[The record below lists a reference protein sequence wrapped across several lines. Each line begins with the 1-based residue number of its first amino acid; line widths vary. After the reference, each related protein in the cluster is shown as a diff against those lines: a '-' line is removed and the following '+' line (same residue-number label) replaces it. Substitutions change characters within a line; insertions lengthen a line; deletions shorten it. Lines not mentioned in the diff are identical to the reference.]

1 MGKTL
6 VLIDGHALAFRQFFA
21 LERTAM
27 KNSENQP
34 TWAVYG
40 FFKAIFDL
48 LQKIHPDSI
57 AVTFDVSHHTF
68 RTEMYDDYKANR
80 ESMPDSLHTQLEL
93 ICQGLQAFDI
103 PIYTRE
109 GFEADDVIGTISK
122 RASELGHTTLI
133 LTGDQDSFQ
142 LIDEKGLIKVLI
154 PSKGEL
160 VEYNWARVYDKL
172 GVYPDQVIDY
182 KGLRGDSSDNIPG
195 IKGIG
200 EKTAQKLLAEYK
212 TLDNVLA
219 NSDNIQQNA
228 IREKIS
234 NGKEIAKLS
243 QKLATIVRDVDV
255 DFDFDKAEV
264 VLPDINK
271 VSEFLRRM
279 QFYSFIKNINKIL
292 ASFSPEKANK
302 SEPVQILEISE
313 SKPKEEETGQ
323 LGLFTQAIKETV
335 EDVDFK
341 CKVLDSEPE
350 IKEFISNLKDA
361 EFFAINTYSEKS
373 EILGFSVSI
382 GDENNYFIKSDYID
396 MLKPLLED
404 RNVKKVFYDAKRN
417 YYVLRENGIL
427 LDGIDYDVLLASY
440 VKDPNRSHSIEAQS
454 LDFLNHIMV
463 EKKELSKEYL
473 NAACSY
479 ACDEAYSIYNLAKYW
494 KKNLTDVEKKLVE
507 EVELPLTTV
516 LAKME
521 YTGVAID
528 VDYLKSLS
536 DFMTEKLAELED
548 FIYQLGGGP
557 FNINSP
563 KQVAEVLYDRL
574 GIKSKKKKRSTS
586 AEILEELADEYEICD
601 YILQHRK
608 FSKLRSTYTD
618 SLPTLISKRD
628 GRIHTTYNQAT
639 TVTGRLSSSNPNLQ
653 NIPIRSEEGN
663 KIRQAFCPQDRENYL
678 MLSADYSQIELRLL
692 AHVAGDEHLIEA
704 FNSNIDVHTLTA
716 SKVFGVPIEE
726 VTKDMRR
733 KAKAVNFGIVYG
745 QSKYGLAKSLN
756 ISNNEAGDFIDRYFD
771 SYPKIAQYMTREIDF
786 VHEHGYVETLYG
798 RKRYLAAELS
808 SANYQIREFAERAA
822 INQPL
827 QGTAA
832 DLIKMAMIEVDKK
845 LTENKMKSK
854 MVMQVHDELVFE
866 AEKTELEELKK
877 IVLEC
882 MELSQPFKVPLEVDI
897 NCGETWKES

>member
-27 KNSENQP
+27 KNSDNLP

-68 RTEMYDDYKANR
+68 RTEMYEDYKANR
-80 ESMPDSLHTQLEL
+80 ESMPDSLSTQLEL
-93 ICQGLQAFDI
+93 IYEGLKAFDI
-103 PIYTRE
+103 PIYTRT
-109 GFEADDVIGTISK
+109 GFEADDLIGTISD
-122 RASELGHTTLI
+122 RAKAKGHKTLI

-142 LIDEKGLIKVLI
+142 LIDKDGFIKVLI

-160 VEYNWARVYDKL
+160 IEYTWTKVYDKL

-182 KGLRGDSSDNIPG
+182 KGLRGDTSDNIPG

-200 EKTAQKLLAEYK
+200 EKTAQKLLAEYG
-212 TLDNVLA
+212 TLDNVLD
-219 NSDNIQQNA
+219 NCENIQQNSL
-228 IREKIS
+228 REKLV

-243 QKLATIVRDVDV
+243 QKLATIIKDVDI

-264 VLPDINK
+264 VLPDITK
-271 VSEFLRRM
+271 VSEFLRKM

-292 ASFSPEKANK
+292 TNFNPDKADYASAEVTP
-302 SEPVQILEISE
+302 ILEQKNIQQDS
-313 SKPKEEETGQ
+313 TGQ
-323 LGLFTQAIKETV
+323 LGLFTQAMRNTV
-335 EDVDFK
+335 EDIDFK
-341 CKVLDSEPE
+341 CKKLDKKEEISELIE
-350 IKEFISNLKDA
+350 KLKKQP
-361 EFFAINTYSEKS
+361 FAINIYNNDMN
-373 EILGFSVSI
+373 ILGFSVST
-382 GDENNYFIKSDYID
+382 GDENNYFIEGGYIE
-396 MLKPLLED
+396 LFKPLLED
-404 RNVKKVFYDAKRN
+404 PKIEKLFFDAKRN
-417 YYVLRENGIL
+417 YYILKENGIN
-427 LDGIDYDVLLASY
+427 LDGIAYDVLLSSY
-440 VKDPNRSHSIEAQS
+440 VKDPNRSHQLEAQA
-454 LDFLNHIMV
+454 LDFLNHIMT
-463 EKKELSKEYL
+463 EKTELTSEMLTPAYT
-473 NAACSY
+473 Y
-479 ACDEAYSIYNLAKYW
+479 ACDEAYVIYNLTNYW
-494 KKNLTDVEKKLVE
+494 KNNLSEAEKKIVDE
-507 EVELPLTTV
+507 IEIPLTTV
-516 LAKME
+516 LGKME

-528 VDYLKSLS
+528 TAYLKTLS
-536 DFMTEKLAELED
+536 DFMKEKLAELED
-548 FIYQLGGGP
+548 FIYQLAGGP

-574 GIKSKKKKRSTS
+574 GIKSKKRKRSTS
-586 AEILEELADEYEICD
+586 AEILEELANEYEICD
-601 YILQHRK
+601 FILQHRK

-618 SLPTLISKRD
+618 SLPMLISKRD

-663 KIRQAFCPQDRENYL
+663 KIRNAFCPQDKENYL

-704 FNSNIDVHTLTA
+704 FTKNIDVHTLTA
-716 SKVFGVPIEE
+716 SKVFGVDIND

-756 ISNNEAGDFIDRYFD
+756 ISNDEAGEFIDKYFE
-771 SYPKIAQYMTREIDF
+771 SYPKIAMYMTNKIDF

-798 RKRYLAAELS
+798 RRRYLRAELS

-832 DLIKMAMIEVDKK
+832 DLIKKAMILVDKK
-845 LTENKMKSK
+845 LTENNMKSK

-866 AEKTELEELKK
+866 VEKTEVEKLKSL
-877 IVLEC
+877 VLEC
-882 MELSQPFKVPLEVDI
+882 MGLNQPFKVPLEIDI
-897 NCGETWKES
+897 NCGESWKE

>member
-6 VLIDGHALAFRQFFA
+6 VLIDGHALAYRQFFA

-27 KNSENQP
+27 KNSQNQP

-40 FFKAIFDL
+40 FFKAVFDL
-48 LQKIHPDSI
+48 LSKIHPDSI
-57 AVTFDVSHHTF
+57 AVTFDVSHRTF
-68 RTEMYDDYKANR
+68 RTEMYEDYKANR
-80 ESMPDSLHTQLEL
+80 ESMPDSLGSQLEL
-93 ICQGLQAFDI
+93 ICQGLKAFDI

-109 GFEADDVIGTISK
+109 GFEADDLIGTISS
-122 RASELGHTTLI
+122 RAAKLGHKTLI

-142 LIDEKGLIKVLI
+142 LIDKDGFIKVLI

-160 VEYNWARVYDKL
+160 KEYNWTQVYDKL

-182 KGLRGDSSDNIPG
+182 KGLRGDTSDNIPG

-200 EKTAQKLLAEYK
+200 EKTAQKLLAEYQ

-219 NSDNIQQNA
+219 NCENITQKS
-228 IREKIS
+228 IREKIC
-234 NGKEIAKLS
+234 NGKEVAKLS
-243 QKLATIVRDVDV
+243 QKLATIIKDVDI

-271 VSEFLRRM
+271 VSEFLRSM

-292 ASFSPEKANK
+292 TSFNPEMAN
-302 SEPVQILEISE
+302 SQEVQDIQILTPATEQQPE
-313 SKPKEEETGQ
+313 SGQ

-335 EDVDFK
+335 EDNAKID
-341 CKVLDSEPE
+341 CKILSTEGEVKKLVEE
-350 IKEFISNLKDA
+350 LKTKDR
-361 EFFAINTYSEKS
+361 FAVNIYSDKS
-373 EILGFSVSI
+373 TILGIAISY
-382 GDENNYFIKSDYID
+382 GENYFVKGEFTEL
-396 MLKPLLED
+396 LKPLLED
-404 RNVKKVFYDAKRN
+404 SNCKKVFYDAKHN
-417 YYVLRENGIL
+417 YYVLKENNITL
-427 LDGIDYDVLLASY
+427 SGIDYDVLLASY
-440 VKDPNRSHSIEAQS
+440 VKDPNRSHLIESQS
-454 LDFLNHIMV
+454 LDFLNHIMS
-463 EKKELSKEYL
+463 EKSEVTSELLAS
-473 NAACSY
+473 ACAY
-479 ACDEAYSIYNLAKYW
+479 ACDEVYSIYNLAEYW
-494 KKNLTDVEKKLVE
+494 EKNLNEQEQKLVK
-507 EVELPLTTV
+507 EVEIPLTTV

-528 VDYLKSLS
+528 VSYLKSLS
-536 DFMTEKLAELED
+536 EFMTSKLAEIED
-548 FIYQLGGGP
+548 FIYQLAGGP

-574 GIKSKKKKRSTS
+574 GIKSKKRKRSTS
-586 AEILEELADEYEICD
+586 AEILEELSNEYEICD
-601 YILQHRK
+601 FILQHRK

-663 KIRQAFCPQDRENYL
+663 KIRNAFCPQDKENYM

-692 AHVAGDEHLIEA
+692 AHVANDEHLIEA
-704 FNSNIDVHTLTA
+704 FNNDIDVHALTA
-716 SKVFGVPIEE
+716 SKVFEVPIEE

-756 ISNNEAGDFIDRYFD
+756 ISNDQAGQFIDKYFE
-771 SYPKIAQYMTREIDF
+771 SYPKIKQYMIEKVDY
-786 VHEHGYVETLYG
+786 VHEYGYVETLYG
-798 RKRYLAAELS
+798 RKRYLGAELS

-832 DLIKMAMIEVDKK
+832 DLIKMAMIKIDEELTKK
-845 LTENKMKSK
+845 NLKSK

-866 AEKTELEELKK
+866 AAKDEIEELKS
-877 IVLEC
+877 IVKNG
-882 MELSQPFKVPLEVDI
+882 MEMGQPFKVPLEVDI
-897 NCGETWKES
+897 NCGGSWKE

>member
-6 VLIDGHALAFRQFFA
+6 VLIDGHALAYRQFFA

-27 KNSENQP
+27 KNSQNQP

-40 FFKAIFDL
+40 FFKAVFDL
-48 LQKIHPDSI
+48 LSKIHPDSI
-57 AVTFDVSHHTF
+57 AVTFDVSHRTF
-68 RTEMYDDYKANR
+68 RTEMYEDYKANR
-80 ESMPDSLHTQLEL
+80 ESMPDSLGSQLEL
-93 ICQGLQAFDI
+93 ICQGLKAFDI

-109 GFEADDVIGTISK
+109 GFEADDLIGTISS
-122 RASELGHTTLI
+122 RAAKLGHKTLI

-142 LIDEKGLIKVLI
+142 LIDKDGFIKVLI

-160 VEYNWARVYDKL
+160 KEYNWTQVYDKL

-182 KGLRGDSSDNIPG
+182 KGLRGDTSDNIPG

-200 EKTAQKLLAEYK
+200 EKTAQKLLAEYQ

-219 NSDNIQQNA
+219 NCENITQKS
-228 IREKIS
+228 IREKIC
-234 NGKEIAKLS
+234 NGKEVAKLS
-243 QKLATIVRDVDV
+243 QKLATIIKDVDI

-271 VSEFLRRM
+271 VSEFLRSM

-292 ASFSPEKANK
+292 TSFNPEMAN
-302 SEPVQILEISE
+302 SQEVQDIQILTPATEQQPE
-313 SKPKEEETGQ
+313 SGQ

-335 EDVDFK
+335 EDNAKID
-341 CKVLDSEPE
+341 CKILSTEGEVKKLVEE
-350 IKEFISNLKDA
+350 LKTKDR
-361 EFFAINTYSEKS
+361 FAVNIYSDKS
-373 EILGFSVSI
+373 TILGIAISY
-382 GDENNYFIKSDYID
+382 GENYFVKGEFTEL
-396 MLKPLLED
+396 LKPLLED
-404 RNVKKVFYDAKRN
+404 SNCKKVFYDAKHN
-417 YYVLRENGIL
+417 YYVLKENNITL
-427 LDGIDYDVLLASY
+427 SGIDYDVLLASY
-440 VKDPNRSHSIEAQS
+440 VKDPNRSHLIESQA
-454 LDFLNHIMV
+454 LDFLNHIMS
-463 EKKELSKEYL
+463 EKSELTSEL
-473 NAACSY
+473 LVSACAY
-479 ACDEAYSIYNLAKYW
+479 ACDEVYSIYNLAEYW
-494 KKNLTDVEKKLVE
+494 EKNLNEQEQKLVK
-507 EVELPLTTV
+507 EVEIPLTTV

-528 VDYLKSLS
+528 VSYLKSLS
-536 DFMTEKLAELED
+536 EFMTSKLAEIED
-548 FIYQLGGGP
+548 FIYQLAGGP

-574 GIKSKKKKRSTS
+574 GIKSKKRKRSTS
-586 AEILEELADEYEICD
+586 AEILEELSNEYEICD
-601 YILQHRK
+601 FILQHRK

-663 KIRQAFCPQDRENYL
+663 KIRNAFCPQDKENYM

-692 AHVAGDEHLIEA
+692 AHVANDEHLIEA
-704 FNSNIDVHTLTA
+704 FNNDIDVHALTA
-716 SKVFGVPIEE
+716 SKVFEVPIEE

-756 ISNNEAGDFIDRYFD
+756 ISNDQAGQFIDKYFE
-771 SYPKIAQYMTREIDF
+771 SYPKIKQYMIEKVDY
-786 VHEHGYVETLYG
+786 VHEYGYVETLYG
-798 RKRYLAAELS
+798 RKRYLGAELS

-832 DLIKMAMIEVDKK
+832 DLIKMAMIKIDEELTKK
-845 LTENKMKSK
+845 NLKSK

-866 AEKTELEELKK
+866 AAKDEIEELKS
-877 IVLEC
+877 IVKNG
-882 MELSQPFKVPLEVDI
+882 MEMGQPFKVPLEVDI
-897 NCGETWKES
+897 NCGASWKE